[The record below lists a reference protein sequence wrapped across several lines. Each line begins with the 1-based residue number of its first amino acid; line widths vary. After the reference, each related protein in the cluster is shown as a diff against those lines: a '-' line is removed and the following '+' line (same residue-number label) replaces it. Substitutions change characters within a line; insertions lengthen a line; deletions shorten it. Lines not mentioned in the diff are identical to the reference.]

1 MSKVMLVNVTHVEE
15 SRVAILEDGVLAAY
29 EIETINRTNIKG
41 NIYNA
46 VVESVHPNLE
56 AAFVKLAPDLKG
68 FLPLDEVNFKLLP
81 SRSDSRKLGRIG
93 QHLHQGQKLMAQVVR
108 EPFGGKPPTVST
120 YFSLPGRFLVLMPG
134 VESSGVSRKIE
145 DGTQRER
152 LKRLID
158 ELRPPDGFG
167 LIVRTAG
174 MGQTKTELQRD
185 MKYLLRLWESVQ
197 RSSKDG
203 EFPGLVYREADLVI
217 RTIRD
222 FMTPD
227 VNEVW
232 VDSQETCDTALR
244 FVRDVMP
251 SRAKT
256 IKLYTG
262 DRPLFNKFNLEE
274 QIERIYMRR
283 VPLPSGGEIVI
294 DGTEALT
301 AIDVNSARS
310 KRSGDIEENN
320 TLTNLEA
327 AAEIARQL
335 RLRDLGGLIVI
346 DFIDLAAM
354 RNRAKVER
362 EMRESLKGDR
372 ARHDMTRLS
381 KLGLMEIARQRIK
394 GAKMA
399 ASYNTCTA
407 CDGYGLVKNVETAA
421 LAALRKLQTRSV
433 RGDIGRIRVG
443 LPPDVATWLANH
455 KREEML
461 RIERRHGI
469 QVEIVPAPNLL
480 RHESEFEAVVRP
492 PQESAAEEPKLAAA
506 TRQAED
512 GKADETRK
520 PETRRQSGRGKT
532 GEARRRTS
540 KRKTSGRET
549 DKTDETDRTETAQT
563 AEAVVS
569 AAAPVDAQSSPVE
582 TGGEAKDS
590 AKPDQAASER
600 SEEESRAGEN
610 QAGEENGT
618 AEADSPDD
626 SAAEDASST
635 ARDTDGK
642 SRRRRRRKRRPR
654 SSQAAR
660 SDSPEPQ
667 PESKPARADESR
679 LVPRGIRVDEL
690 MPAASGSAEGQK
702 GNSGS
707 GGPKSKARS
716 SNGRKKRRTAGSGRG

>member
-15 SRVAILEDGVLAAY
+15 SRVATLEDGILAGY

-68 FLPLDEVNFKLLP
+68 FLPIDEVNFKLLP
-81 SRSDSRKLGRIG
+81 SRSDSRKSGRIG
-93 QHLHQGQKLMAQVVR
+93 QHLHPGQKLMAQVVR
-108 EPFGGKPPTVST
+108 EPFAGKPPTVST

-152 LKRLID
+152 LKKLIE
-158 ELRPPDGFG
+158 ELRPPEGFG
-167 LIVRTAG
+167 LIIRTAG

-227 VNEVW
+227 VSEVW
-232 VDSQETCDTALR
+232 IDSPETHETALR

-256 IKLYTG
+256 VRLYTG

-274 QIERIYMRR
+274 QIERIYKRR

-301 AIDVNSARS
+301 AVDVNSARS

-327 AAEIARQL
+327 AEEIARQL

-346 DFIDLAAM
+346 DFIDLSSN
-354 RNRAKVER
+354 RNKAKVER
-362 EMRESLKGDR
+362 AMRESLKGDR

-399 ASYNTCTA
+399 ASYNTCEA

-421 LAALRKLQTRSV
+421 LAALRKLQARGVRS
-433 RGDIGRIRVG
+433 DIGRIRVG
-443 LPPDVATWLANH
+443 LPADVATWLANH
-455 KREEML
+455 KREEVL

-469 QVEIVPAPNLL
+469 QIDIVPVAALL
-480 RHESEFEAVVRP
+480 RHESEFESIARP
-492 PQESAAEEPKLAAA
+492 PQETATEEVKAA
-506 TRQAED
+506 TSRRPADEGKAED
-512 GKADETRK
+512 TRK
-520 PETRRQSGRGKT
+520 PDDNRKAGRSRPEGQRRRAPRRGPDAVEPDKKNETETPAAVTSPAAPLPTPIPPVTEKDDPVKAEPPPSELPNTEEAET
-532 GEARRRTS
+532 GEVQR
-540 KRKTSGRET
+540 
-549 DKTDETDRTETAQT
+549 
-563 AEAVVS
+563 AE
-569 AAAPVDAQSSPVE
+569 
-582 TGGEAKDS
+582 EAK
-590 AKPDQAASER
+590 AAE
-600 SEEESRAGEN
+600 
-610 QAGEENGT
+610 T
-618 AEADSPDD
+618 TPTDD
-626 SAAEDASST
+626 SDKDGAESDSRDAEV
-635 ARDTDGK
+635 K

-654 SSQAAR
+654 SSQGAR
-660 SDSPEPQ
+660 TDSPDPEPK
-667 PESKPARADESR
+667 PEKVDDVPSM
-679 LVPRGIRVDEL
+679 PRGIKVDEL
-690 MPAASGSAEGQK
+690 MPAASGSADGQK
-702 GNSGS
+702 SSGRSGNSRSGS
-707 GGPKSKARS
+707 RS
-716 SNGRKKRRTAGSGRG
+716 SNGRRKRRPAGSGRA